1 VNGGAASLNGPVS
14 VVVIAYNDAE
24 HLGHAVTS
32 ALAQGEAVGEV
43 VVVDDCST
51 DATGATADRLAAA
64 NPRVRVVHRAEN
76 SGGCG
81 TPRNDGV
88 AEARGSWIA
97 FLDSDDVLPT
107 GAVEALLRAAERNGA
122 DVAAGK
128 CTRLELPDRRE
139 MPWQPQLFETAGVF
153 DGLGGRPETVWDTLS
168 VNKLYRRDFLLG
180 KGIRFPD
187 GKQHYEDF
195 VFSARV
201 YAAAPRFAVVPET
214 VYIWHARPSAANPSI
229 SLRRDRITN
238 WTDRVTAHRLALDAL
253 REAPEDTADG
263 LVRAAELKFAAYDIP
278 MYLRDLDRRPAEY
291 RREWWR
297 TARELLG
304 SQADGDA
311 AWLEGADP
319 ATRWR
324 TAVLLGRPDPE
335 TADLGRMAE
344 LSAVPPRLAPP
355 AGGAYPGADAASARW
370 DERDPAVPLAG
381 LGGLAAAEL
390 PLCVTADVRPGRRLD
405 ITLSLA
411 ELYGR
416 VREAGPETV
425 ALLLRHRRTGAE
437 LRRDGA
443 WRPAD
448 GDVFTADFSLPAWE
462 LRDPAAE
469 LAAWDAFAVLGFR
482 GGERLEL
489 KPRAGSGLGRVVVLG
504 VHGALLLG
512 PYATTDGS
520 LALRAADG
528 VAGGR
533 RVAAGRLARVRTR
546 RS

>member
-1 VNGGAASLNGPVS
+1 MNGGAASLNGPVS

-24 HLGHAVTS
+24 HLGQAVTS

-51 DATGATADRLAAA
+51 DATGAVADRLAAA

-88 AEARGSWIA
+88 AAARGSWIA

-107 GAVEALLRAAERNGA
+107 GAVDALLRAAEKNGA
-122 DVAAGK
+122 DVAAGL

-187 GKQHYEDF
+187 GSQHYEDF
-195 VFSARV
+195 TFSARV
-201 YAAAPRFAVVPET
+201 YAAAPRFAVVPRS
-214 VYIWHARPSAANPSI
+214 VYVWHTRPGAANPSI
-229 SLRRDRITN
+229 SLRRDRVTN
-238 WTDRVTAHRLALDAL
+238 WTDRIAAHRGALEAL
-253 REAPEDTADG
+253 RRGGEEG
-263 LVRAAELKFAAYDIP
+263 LARAAELKFAAYDVP
-278 MYLRDLDRRPAEY
+278 MYLRDLHRRPAEY
-291 RREWWR
+291 RNEWWR

-304 SQADGDA
+304 SFTEG
-311 AWLEGADP
+311 WLDGADP

-324 TAVLLGRPDPE
+324 TAVLLGREDPAE
-335 TADLGRMAE
+335 ADLGRLAE

-355 AGGAYPGADAASARW
+355 AGGGFPGADAASARW
-370 DERDPAVPLAG
+370 DEREPAVPLAG
-381 LGGLAAAEL
+381 LAEVPAAEL
-390 PLCVTADVRPGRRLD
+390 PLCVTADVRPGRRLG
-405 ITLSLA
+405 ITLRLA

-425 ALLLRHRRTGAE
+425 TLTLRHRRTGAE
-437 LRRDGA
+437 LRQSGA
-443 WRPAD
+443 WRPAAGPGRRARAARAQEARRAPGRGGRRRRRVRLD
-448 GDVFTADFSLPAWE
+448 GGV
-462 LRDPAAE
+462 
-469 LAAWDAFAVLGFR
+469 LAAGLGSARSR
-482 GGERLEL
+482 GGV
-489 KPRAGSGLGRVVVLG
+489 GGLGR
-504 VHGALLLG
+504 
-512 PYATTDGS
+512 
-520 LALRAADG
+520 LRRTG
-528 VAGGR
+528 LQR
-533 RVAAGRLARVRTR
+533 R
-546 RS
+546 